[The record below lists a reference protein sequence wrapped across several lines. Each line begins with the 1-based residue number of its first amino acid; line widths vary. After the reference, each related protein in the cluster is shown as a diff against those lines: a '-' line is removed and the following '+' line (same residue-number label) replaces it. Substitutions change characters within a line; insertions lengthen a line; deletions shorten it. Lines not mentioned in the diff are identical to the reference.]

1 MALFVARGLAR
12 LVALVLTTVLAVAGL
27 ALAVFSVQG
36 DGSTLSL
43 PALARHVRLDD
54 LRAAVG
60 PFLADLETAGSTAK
74 VAALAGAGTVV
85 IGLLLLFGVFGR
97 TRERLVVIRSDEAGT
112 IGARRRALAQV
123 AVAVGEQS
131 RDVLRAKATTTAR
144 RRGTGG
150 RLRVRVYLAESADGA
165 DATEATRARVQTL
178 AAPFSLRLRIR
189 RVPRRRG
196 RTA

>member
-1 MALFVARGLAR
+1 MALFVARCLAR
-12 LVALVLTTVLAVAGL
+12 LIALVLTTMLAVGGL
-27 ALAVFSVQG
+27 AVAVFSVQG
-36 DGSTLSL
+36 AGSLSL
-43 PALARHVRLDD
+43 PALAGQVRLHD
-54 LRAAVG
+54 LLARVG
-60 PFLADLETAGSTAK
+60 LFLADLEAAGSIAN

-85 IGLLLLFGVFGR
+85 LGLLLLFGVFGR
-97 TRERLVVIRSDEAGT
+97 TRERLVVIRSDDAGT
-112 IGARRRALAQV
+112 IGARRRAVAHV

-150 RLRVRVYLAESADGA
+150 RLRVRVYLADCADRA

-189 RVPRRRG
+189 RVPRRGG
-196 RTA
+196 RVA